1 LVRFSTPLSD
11 MSDDLFA
18 ESTHSNTTFI
28 TITHVNEDDVDYF
41 V

>member
-1 LVRFSTPLSD
+1 MPLSD

-18 ESTHSNTTFI
+18 ESTRSNTTFI
-28 TITHVNEDDVDYF
+28 TITHVNEDEVDYF